1 MMMKKTMSRLV
12 AIVCLLSTQ
21 LIGTIHAQTYATYTS
36 ADIFQQMKKL
46 NVLGSVLYIAA
57 HPDDENNTFLPY
69 LAKEKLYRTAYL
81 SLTRG
86 DGGQN
91 LIGPE
96 QGIELGLIRT
106 QELLAARRQDGAEQY
121 FSRAYEFGYSK
132 SLTEALR
139 IWDKEKILSD
149 AVWIIRQYQPDII
162 INRFPPDARAGHGH
176 HAASA
181 VIGAEAFVAAADP
194 KRFPE
199 QFAYGVKPWQA
210 KRIVWNSY
218 NFGGNMNT
226 TSADQF
232 SFDISGF
239 NPMLGKSYGEI
250 GAEAR
255 SMHKS
260 QGEGRP
266 RRRGTSLEFFSPVAG
281 DPPKTDLMDGVDITW
296 SRIPGGT
303 AIQEQVNQLI
313 RQFNF
318 EQPEASVPA
327 LVKLYTAMQSLPE
340 SNWKNKKMQ
349 EVQQLVEACSAI
361 FAEVTTQQEYAVQ
374 GESVAASFFFN
385 KRKQVQATL
394 KYIQLPTMDSS
405 FSLALPYNQNIQFVK
420 TIPVPANQKISQ
432 PYWLEYPKLEGSFDV
447 RDQRMI
453 GKAENDPAF
462 PAKWVINIEGVDF
475 TFQRAIQ
482 YKYVDPVKGE
492 LYQPLV
498 VLPAAE
504 VNFTKENLVSI
515 NGKKITAG
523 VQLLQRGKN
532 KLNPT
537 IQFSGLKQFTLN
549 GSTSLSGWDENARIY
564 ASLNSPNP
572 ATNKTVEISLQPST
586 PEVYAGSTRIIAYD
600 HIPTITYFAPA
611 KTNLISLQ
619 VKTTGKKIGYIP
631 GAGDKIPAALEQ
643 LGYEVVVLSEADIQ
657 MPNLSQYDAI
667 ITGIR
672 AYNIYEYLT
681 NKNDILNRYI
691 EAGGHLIIQYMKSNL
706 VGLKRITAGPYPFQV
721 NSGSRVTEENAAVT
735 FLQPN
740 HPLLN
745 YPNVITQYDF
755 EGWVQERSTYHAEQV
770 DPHFVSILQMAD
782 TGEKPAAAGGSLIT
796 APYGKGNITYV
807 SLVLFRQL
815 PAGNPGAYR
824 ILANLLALP
833 NNKP

>member
-1 MMMKKTMSRLV
+1 MMMKKIMSRLV

-21 LIGTIHAQTYATYTS
+21 LIGTIQAQTYATYTS

-132 SLTEALR
+132 SQTEALR

-239 NPMLGKSYGEI
+239 NPLLGKSYGEI

-318 EQPEASVPA
+318 EQPEASVPE

-374 GESVAASFFFN
+374 GESVTASFFFN

-420 TIPVPANQKISQ
+420 TISVPANQKISQ

-537 IQFSGLKQFTLN
+537 IQFSGLKQFSLN
-549 GSTSLSGWDENARIY
+549 GSTSLSGWDENARIN

-782 TGEKPAAAGGSLIT
+782 TGEKPAATGGSLIT

>member
-374 GESVAASFFFN
+374 GESVTASFFFN

-537 IQFSGLKQFTLN
+537 IQFSGLKQFSLN

-745 YPNVITQYDF
+745 YPNVITQSDF

>member
-132 SLTEALR
+132 SQTEALR

-374 GESVAASFFFN
+374 GESVTASFFFN

-537 IQFSGLKQFTLN
+537 IQFSGLKQFSLN

-745 YPNVITQYDF
+745 YPNVITQSDF